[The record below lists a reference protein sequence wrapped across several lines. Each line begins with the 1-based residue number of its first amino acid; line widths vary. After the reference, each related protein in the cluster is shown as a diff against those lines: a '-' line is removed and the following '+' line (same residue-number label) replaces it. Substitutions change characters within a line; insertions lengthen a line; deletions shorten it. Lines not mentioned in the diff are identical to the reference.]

1 MTELL
6 SETQCWMLYKVWPVY
21 LSAVQDIL
29 TVCDCLNCCS
39 TDIESNIN
47 QYGNS
52 CNSWGSTSNQP
63 PVWWS
68 PDCWLSN
75 EAAEWRRLRWWYV
88 VAGHCYQYTTT
99 MTTLYIIPTGKVN
112 GRNLLFVQIT
122 SFYFTWRLF
131 IFSKTF
137 STSNTEVSPVSSP
150 PRNSSGR
157 PGEVPPEDEQLWST
171 SINDVILYHW
181 AAVVISIWVVLNV
194 NFWRTRVDLKI
205 QHEISFFLLL
215 DVML

>member
-1 MTELL
+1 
-6 SETQCWMLYKVWPVY
+6 MLYKGWPVY

-47 QYGNS
+47 QYGDS

-99 MTTLYIIPTGKVN
+99 MTTLYQPEELTEGTFYLY
-112 GRNLLFVQIT
+112 RSHHFT
-122 SFYFTWRLF
+122 SHGDYS
-131 IFSKTF
+131 FSQKL
-137 STSNTEVSPVSSP
+137 SPQAIQK
-150 PRNSSGR
+150 RR
-157 PGEVPPEDEQLWST
+157 QCRHHHETRQEDQERFHLKMNNFGQL
-171 SINDVILYHW
+171 
-181 AAVVISIWVVLNV
+181 
-194 NFWRTRVDLKI
+194 
-205 QHEISFFLLL
+205 Q
-215 DVML
+215 